1 MPARFSR
8 TRTAEEA
15 AVLEIIQAGGWVM
28 YPILACSVAAM
39 AIVLER
45 LWSLRRSRVAPEDL
59 LPRVW
64 ELDRRHQL
72 TPATIGEIRDGSPLG
87 RIVAAGLV
95 NREHSREVMKEALEE
110 TGRQVV
116 HELER
121 YLNMLGTIGVI
132 SPLLGLYG
140 TVLGMIQTFTV
151 ITTSGIG
158 NAAPLAGGIAQ
169 ALITTAAG
177 LTVAIP
183 TLLLYHFLVG
193 RVDALAILMEEEAL
207 RVVEVMHGERERE
220 Q

>member
-1 MPARFSR
+1 
-8 TRTAEEA
+8 
-15 AVLEIIQAGGWVM
+15 VLEIFQAGGWVM
-28 YPILACSVAAM
+28 YPILACSIAAM

-45 LWSLRRSRVAPEDL
+45 LWALRRSRVAPDDL
-59 LPRVW
+59 LPTVW
-64 ELDRRHQL
+64 EMYRRHQL
-72 TPATIGEIRDGSPLG
+72 TPARIGEIRDASPLG
-87 RIVAAGLV
+87 RIIAAGIV

-110 TGRQVV
+110 AGRQVV

-140 TVLGMIQTFTV
+140 TVLGMIQTFTA
-151 ITTSGIG
+151 ITTAGIG
-158 NAAPLAGGIAQ
+158 NAAPLAGGIAT

-183 TLLLYHFLVG
+183 TLLFYHFLIG
-193 RVDALAILMEEEAL
+193 RVDSLAILMEEEAL
-207 RVVEVMHGERERE
+207 KVVEVMHGERE

>member
-1 MPARFSR
+1 
-8 TRTAEEA
+8 
-15 AVLEIIQAGGWVM
+15 
-28 YPILACSVAAM
+28 
-39 AIVLER
+39 
-45 LWSLRRSRVAPEDL
+45 
-59 LPRVW
+59 
-64 ELDRRHQL
+64 
-72 TPATIGEIRDGSPLG
+72 
-87 RIVAAGLV
+87 
-95 NREHSREVMKEALEE
+95 MKEALEE

-193 RVDALAILMEEEAL
+193 RVDSLAILMEEEAL
-207 RVVEVMHGERERE
+207 RVVEVMHGEREPE

>member
-1 MPARFSR
+1 
-8 TRTAEEA
+8 
-15 AVLEIIQAGGWVM
+15 VLEIIQAGGWVM

-64 ELDRRHQL
+64 ELHRRHQL

-95 NREHSREVMKEALEE
+95 NRDHSREVMKEALEE

-169 ALITTAAG
+169 ALITTAFG
-177 LTVAIP
+177 LSIGIP
-183 TLLLYHFLVG
+183 ALIAFNFFDS
-193 RVDALAILMEEEAL
+193 RVDNFVIKIETYAHVLLKNLAAMNQPSSTRIRDFSDAT
-207 RVVEVMHGERERE
+207 
-220 Q
+220 

>member
-1 MPARFSR
+1 
-8 TRTAEEA
+8 
-15 AVLEIIQAGGWVM
+15 VLELFQAGGWVM
-28 YPILACSVAAM
+28 YPILACSIAAM

-45 LWSLRRSRVAPEDL
+45 LWALRRNRVAPEDL
-59 LPRVW
+59 LPTVW
-64 ELDRRHQL
+64 ELHRRHQL
-72 TPATIGEIRDGSPLG
+72 TASRIDESRHGSPLG

-95 NREHSREVMKEALEE
+95 NREHPREVMKDALEE
-110 TGRQVV
+110 AGRQVV

-121 YLNMLGTIGVI
+121 YLNMLGTIGAI

-140 TVLGMIQTFTV
+140 TVLGMIQTFTA

-158 NAAPLAGGIAQ
+158 NAAPLAGGIAT

-183 TLLLYHFLVG
+183 TLLLYHFLTG
-193 RVDALAILMEEEAL
+193 RVDSLSILMEEEAL
-207 RVVEVMHGERERE
+207 RVVEVIHGERE

>member
-1 MPARFSR
+1 M
-8 TRTAEEA
+8 
-15 AVLEIIQAGGWVM
+15 LEIIQAGGWVM

-59 LPRVW
+59 LPTVW
-64 ELDRRHQL
+64 ELHRRRQL

-193 RVDALAILMEEEAL
+193 RVDSLAILMEEEAL
-207 RVVEVMHGERERE
+207 RVVEVMHGEREPE

>member
-1 MPARFSR
+1 M
-8 TRTAEEA
+8 
-15 AVLEIIQAGGWVM
+15 LEIIQAGGWVM

-59 LPRVW
+59 LPSVW
-64 ELDRRHQL
+64 ELHRRHQL

-193 RVDALAILMEEEAL
+193 RVDSLAILMEEEAL
-207 RVVEVMHGERERE
+207 RVVEVMHGEREPE

>member
-1 MPARFSR
+1 
-8 TRTAEEA
+8 
-15 AVLEIIQAGGWVM
+15 VLEIIQAGGWVM

-59 LPRVW
+59 LPTVW

-193 RVDALAILMEEEAL
+193 RVDSLAILMEEEAL

>member
-1 MPARFSR
+1 
-8 TRTAEEA
+8 
-15 AVLEIIQAGGWVM
+15 VLEIIQAGGWVM

-59 LPRVW
+59 LPTVW